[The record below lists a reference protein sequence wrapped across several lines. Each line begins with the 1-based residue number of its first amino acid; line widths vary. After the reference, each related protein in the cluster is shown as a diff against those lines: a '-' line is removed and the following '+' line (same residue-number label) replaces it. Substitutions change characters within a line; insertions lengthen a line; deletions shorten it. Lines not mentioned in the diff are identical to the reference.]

1 MLRATETGTAR
12 TAGALLGTAVGRA
25 LVVVVMVAEETHD
38 VGLNV
43 VVWCGVTD
51 KVGKYET

>member
-12 TAGALLGTAVGRA
+12 TAGALLGTAGALLGTAVGRA

-38 VGLNV
+38 V
-43 VVWCGVTD
+43 
-51 KVGKYET
+51 